1 VLLHISGNPTNRDL
15 APSEPR
21 VRTLCESFL
30 GRELGGEQSIG
41 APSVPGLKT
50 NDATDALGYLSLLR
64 LLFSEGLA
72 NSFYSFAKRR
82 GPLASVRCG
91 VNQFFKAG
99 GKLWTV
105 GSAYLREK

>member
-1 VLLHISGNPTNRDL
+1 MLLHISGNPTNRDL

-21 VRTLCESFL
+21 VRTLCESFRAENWVASRAL
-30 GRELGGEQSIG
+30 G
-41 APSVPGLKT
+41 PSVPGLKT

-64 LLFSEGLA
+64 LLFSKGLA